1 MEALSRRQQL
11 CDSQRLAASY
21 FFILF
26 LVSACV
32 YVCVYVCVCLC
43 AYYSFRLLGD
53 EKGGARGS
61 RHGRCAARRGGIS
74 MLGDE
79 ELTNIFGPGRLT
91 TSMARGSPSAGALA
105 LV

>member
-21 FFILF
+21 FYLF
-26 LVSACV
+26 FFVSACV
-32 YVCVYVCVCLC
+32 YVCVR

-53 EKGGARGS
+53 EKGGARAS
-61 RHGRCAARRGGIS
+61 RDGRCAARRGGIS

-79 ELTNIFGPGRLT
+79 ELTNIFGPGRLM